1 MINERL
7 QRKSDKRILRI
18 YFSFQVFLQ
27 WVMKLSSV
35 CLWKESHSCL
45 WIICLHTDPWIQH
58 HRVEHRLHMDYTKTQ
73 NTETKSTEQLQ
84 KVPQDAWN
92 KWPASFYFC
101 LLHVVWCIFTF
112 GRVFYLIL
120 RAKNLWT
127 VLYSIS
133 KNTRAESALCR
144 SHTASCECGP
154 L

>member
-1 MINERL
+1 MVFAINLFSLKFNVLRDCYELSNLCWHIYRWIINCFVRMINERL

-101 LLHVVWCIFTF
+101 LLHVVWSIFTF
-112 GRVFYLIL
+112 GRVF
-120 RAKNLWT
+120 T
-127 VLYSIS
+127 
-133 KNTRAESALCR
+133 
-144 SHTASCECGP
+144 
-154 L
+154 